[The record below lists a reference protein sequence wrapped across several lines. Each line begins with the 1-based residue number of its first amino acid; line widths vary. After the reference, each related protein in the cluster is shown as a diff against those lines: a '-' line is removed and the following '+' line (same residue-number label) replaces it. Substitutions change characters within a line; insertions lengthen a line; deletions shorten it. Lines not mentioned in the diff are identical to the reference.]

1 MSESERLAVA
11 SAPTVPSVAVLLPC
25 YNEEIAIGL
34 TVEAFRRALPTSS
47 IYVYDNNSSDKTSE
61 VASRAGAIVRRE
73 RVQGKGAVVRRMFAD
88 IDADIYVLCDGDDTY
103 DAAVAA
109 TLVERLVGNRLDM
122 ITGVR
127 HEADVAAYRPG
138 HRFGNHLLTG
148 LVRWIFSAQVTDM
161 LSGYRVLSRRFVKS
175 FPTQSTGFGVETEM
189 TVHAL
194 QLLMP
199 TDEVTTEYRQRMV
212 DSVSKLRTYRDGW
225 RILMLIATLAKEERP
240 LWFFG
245 FIGVALAMLSIGIS
259 IPLFIEYF
267 QTGLVPRFPTAILA
281 TGLML
286 LAWLSFVCGLILDTV
301 TRGRWEMKRLR
312 YLSLTAPGTD
322 G

>member
-1 MSESERLAVA
+1 M
-11 SAPTVPSVAVLLPC
+11 C
-25 YNEEIAIGL
+25 
-34 TVEAFRRALPTSS
+34 
-47 IYVYDNNSSDKTSE
+47 
-61 VASRAGAIVRRE
+61 
-73 RVQGKGAVVRRMFAD
+73 
-88 IDADIYVLCDGDDTY
+88 
-103 DAAVAA
+103 
-109 TLVERLVGNRLDM
+109 
-122 ITGVR
+122 
-127 HEADVAAYRPG
+127 AAYRPG

-199 TDEVTTEYRQRMV
+199 TDEVATKYRQRMV

-245 FIGVALAMLSIGIS
+245 FIGVAFAMLSIGIS
-259 IPLFIEYF
+259 IPIFVEYF
-267 QTGLVPRFPTAILA
+267 RTGLVPRFPTAILA

-312 YLSLTAPGTD
+312 YLSLAPPSRETSEI
-322 G
+322 